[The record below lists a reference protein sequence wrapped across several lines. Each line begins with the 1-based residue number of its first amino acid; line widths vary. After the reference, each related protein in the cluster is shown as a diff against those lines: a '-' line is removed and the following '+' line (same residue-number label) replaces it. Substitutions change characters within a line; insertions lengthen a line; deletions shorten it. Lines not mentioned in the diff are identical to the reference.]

1 MHVLSLLMPFVL
13 LLIGAAIGGVI
24 GGTTYAV
31 WGGVA
36 GLLIGGLGALVVLL
50 TFARERNLPE

>member
-50 TFARERNLPE
+50 AFARAQSA